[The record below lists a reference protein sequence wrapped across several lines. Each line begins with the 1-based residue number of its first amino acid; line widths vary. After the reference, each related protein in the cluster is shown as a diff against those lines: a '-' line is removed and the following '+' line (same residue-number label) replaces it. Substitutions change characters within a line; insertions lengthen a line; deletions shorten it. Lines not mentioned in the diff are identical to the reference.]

1 MGWFDAFGATEM
13 YDARSV
19 RKMLRAIRDD
29 VRKAADL
36 AKSGK
41 VEECLRYLD
50 ALAHVVE
57 KVADGEFDK

>member
-1 MGWFDAFGATEM
+1 MGWFDGTEM

-19 RKMLRAIRDD
+19 RKMLRKVRDD
-29 VRKAADL
+29 VRKSADL
-36 AKSGK
+36 ARSGK
-41 VEECLRYLD
+41 IEECLRYLD